1 LLTVCILFHLT
12 QDFKACPAVQQALL
26 AHIQDGTYGYT
37 MPTGEAV
44 AAVTDYLT
52 AQGVTVEHKDEI
64 LFFPGAVQTLNLAC
78 KLIPPGAGVMVR
90 ILSNLLIMFPHQCT
104 SDCCAVPMY
113 AIAESIV

>member
-1 LLTVCILFHLT
+1 MPGCICVWCHFT

-26 AHIQDGTYGYT
+26 AHIQDATYGYT
-37 MPTGEAV
+37 MPTDEAV
-44 AAVTDYLT
+44 AAVKDYLA

-90 ILSNLLIMFPHQCT
+90 T
-104 SDCCAVPMY
+104 SRLRPNQ
-113 AIAESIV
+113 IV